1 MVRHTNSPYLSFSR
15 EKLFYYLIMRT
26 HIQKIVVGVLGLVIV
41 TFLLLGGS
49 QKTNQ
54 ISESETSPTTTQS
67 VTTTIEVHNTPQ
79 EYPTKK
85 ITPEVVENTLKEPI
99 TVTLAIPQKTYETSV
114 ENKSSV
120 YELMEHLR
128 NTQGLLFESEY
139 YTGMGFFITSLSGTK
154 QNPKNSDYWTLYIN
168 DKESQTGVSSALLKN
183 GDSGE
188 WKLENRNNL

>member
-26 HIQKIVVGVLGLVIV
+26 HIQKIVVGVLGLIIL
-41 TFLLLGGS
+41 TFLLLGS
-49 QKTNQ
+49 QKT
-54 ISESETSPTTTQS
+54 SPTVQNEVS
-67 VTTTIEVHNTPQ
+67 STTTPDITTNIEIKNTSR
-79 EYPTKK
+79 EYPTEK
-85 ITPEVVENTLKEPI
+85 TNTEVVVSVLREPI

-120 YELMEHLR
+120 YDLMEHLR
-128 NTQGLLFESEY
+128 NTQGLIFESEY

-183 GDSGE
+183 GDSVE

>member
-26 HIQKIVVGVLGLVIV
+26 HIQKIVVGVLGLIIL
-41 TFLLLGGS
+41 TFLLLGS
-49 QKTNQ
+49 QKT
-54 ISESETSPTTTQS
+54 SPTVQNEVS
-67 VTTTIEVHNTPQ
+67 STTTPEITTNIEIKNTPR
-79 EYPTKK
+79 EYPTEK
-85 ITPEVVENTLKEPI
+85 TNTEVMVSVLREPI
-99 TVTLAIPQKTYETSV
+99 TVTLAIPQKTYETNV

-120 YELMEHLR
+120 YDLMEHLR

-183 GDSGE
+183 GDSVE

>member
-15 EKLFYYLIMRT
+15 EKIFYYLIMRT

-41 TFLLLGGS
+41 TFLLLGS
-49 QKTNQ
+49 QKT
-54 ISESETSPTTTQS
+54 SPTVQNEVS
-67 VTTTIEVHNTPQ
+67 STTTPDITTNIEVHNTPQ
-79 EYPTKK
+79 EHPTKK
-85 ITPEVVENTLKEPI
+85 ITPEVAEKTLKEPI

-168 DKESQTGVSSALLKN
+168 GKESQTGVSSALLKN
-183 GDSGE
+183 GDSAE

>member
-41 TFLLLGGS
+41 TFLLLGS
-49 QKTNQ
+49 QKT
-54 ISESETSPTTTQS
+54 SPTVQNEVS
-67 VTTTIEVHNTPQ
+67 STTTPDITTNIEVHNTAQ

-85 ITPEVVENTLKEPI
+85 ITPEVAENTLKEPI

-168 DKESQTGVSSALLKN
+168 GKESQTGVSSALLKN
-183 GDSGE
+183 GDSAE

>member
-26 HIQKIVVGVLGLVIV
+26 HIQKIIVGILGLMIL
-41 TFLLLGGS
+41 TFLFLGGS

-54 ISESETSPTTTQS
+54 TPEYETSPTTTQS
-67 VTTTIEVHNTPQ
+67 VTTNTEVHNTPQ

-85 ITPEVVENTLKEPI
+85 PIQEVAENTLKEPI
-99 TVTLAIPQKTYETSV
+99 TITFTLPRKTYEVIV
-114 ENKSSV
+114 ENTSSV

-154 QNPKNSDYWTLYIN
+154 QNPKNSEYWTLYIN
-168 DKESQTGVSSALLKN
+168 GKESQTGVSSALLKN
-183 GDSGE
+183 GDIVE

>member
-26 HIQKIVVGVLGLVIV
+26 HIQKIVVGVLGLIIL
-41 TFLLLGGS
+41 TFLLLGS
-49 QKTNQ
+49 QKT
-54 ISESETSPTTTQS
+54 SPTVQNEVS
-67 VTTTIEVHNTPQ
+67 STTTPEITTNIEIKNTPR
-79 EYPTKK
+79 EYPTEK
-85 ITPEVVENTLKEPI
+85 TNTEVMVSVLREPI
-99 TVTLAIPQKTYETSV
+99 TVTLAIPQKTYGTSV

-120 YELMEHLR
+120 YDLMEHLR

-139 YTGMGFFITSLSGTK
+139 YTGMGFFITSLSGIK
-154 QNPKNSDYWTLYIN
+154 QNPKNSEYWTLYIN

-183 GDSGE
+183 GDSVE

>member
-26 HIQKIVVGVLGLVIV
+26 HIQKIVVGVLGLIIL
-41 TFLLLGGS
+41 TFLLLGS
-49 QKTNQ
+49 QKT
-54 ISESETSPTTTQS
+54 SPTVQNEVS
-67 VTTTIEVHNTPQ
+67 STTTPDITTNIEIKNTPR
-79 EYPTKK
+79 EYPTEK
-85 ITPEVVENTLKEPI
+85 TNTEVMVSVLREPI

-120 YELMEHLR
+120 YDLMEHLR

-183 GDSGE
+183 GDSVE

>member
-26 HIQKIVVGVLGLVIV
+26 HIQKIVVGVLGLIIL
-41 TFLLLGGS
+41 TFLLLGS
-49 QKTNQ
+49 QKT
-54 ISESETSPTTTQS
+54 SPTVQNEVS
-67 VTTTIEVHNTPQ
+67 STTTPDITTNIEIKNTPR
-79 EYPTKK
+79 EYPTEK
-85 ITPEVVENTLKEPI
+85 TNTEVMVSVLREPI

-168 DKESQTGVSSALLKN
+168 NKESQTGVSSALLKN
-183 GDSGE
+183 GDSVE

>member
-1 MVRHTNSPYLSFSR
+1 MVRHLNSPYLSFSR

-26 HIQKIVVGVLGLVIV
+26 HIQKIVVGVLGLIIL
-41 TFLLLGGS
+41 TFLLLGS
-49 QKTNQ
+49 QKTSPTVEN
-54 ISESETSPTTTQS
+54 EVSPTTTPDI
-67 VTTTIEVHNTPQ
+67 TTNIEIKNTPR
-79 EYPTKK
+79 EYPTEK
-85 ITPEVVENTLKEPI
+85 ITPKVAENPLKEPI
-99 TVTLAIPQKTYETSV
+99 TVTLTIPQKTYETSV

-120 YELMEHLR
+120 YDLMEHLR

-168 DKESQTGVSSALLKN
+168 NKESQTGVSSALLKN
-183 GDSGE
+183 GDSVE

>member
-26 HIQKIVVGVLGLVIV
+26 HIQKIVVGVLGLIIL
-41 TFLLLGGS
+41 TFLLLGS
-49 QKTNQ
+49 QKT
-54 ISESETSPTTTQS
+54 SPTVQNEVS
-67 VTTTIEVHNTPQ
+67 STTTPDITTNIEVHNTPQ

-85 ITPEVVENTLKEPI
+85 ITPEVAENTLKEPI

-120 YELMEHLR
+120 YDLMEHLR

-183 GDSGE
+183 GDSVE